1 MGTPRTLYNDLVVA
15 LGIDIVATDDGA
27 GITEEAAFDR
37 YNGGNPVHDLVA
49 VIHVDDVIVPVTVT
63 MVESD
68 STDVIAAMTAV
79 ADDEVQGGNP
89 LSLTTSNDN
98 GQHVLGYLG
107 DARYV
112 GIQVAGTGYLDD
124 LVVWWLAANP
134 RANVR

>member
-1 MGTPRTLYNDLVVA
+1 MSSPRGMYNELVVA
-15 LGIDIVATDDGA
+15 VGLEYSATSTASDVAVET
-27 GITEEAAFDR
+27 FDR
-37 YNGGNPVHDLVA
+37 LNGSNPVHDLVA
-49 VIHVDDVIVPVTVT
+49 VIDVDDVIAPVTVT
-63 MVESD
+63 LVESD
-68 STDVIAAMTAV
+68 TTDVASAMTAV